1 MPNDITQKAIKMM
14 LNGGTLLSEPCPYCK
29 GVRVMKDGHA
39 LCVNCG
45 KEPKQKPT
53 KTQTKE
59 KKSVSTLK
67 TLEQKLE
74 KLSSQLEG
82 ETDPAKQQ
90 GLIKSIDSLIDVIA
104 KLKSNKK
111 VFIFTFLLSILSMA
125 DKKKNAPL
133 PASSAGLLK
142 FFG

>member
-1 MPNDITQKAIKMM
+1 LPNDLTQKAIKMI

-39 LCVNCG
+39 LCINCG
-45 KEPKQKPT
+45 KEPEQKPT

-74 KLSSQLEG
+74 KLSIQLEK
-82 ETDPAKQQ
+82 ENKPAKQQ
-90 GLIKSIDSLIDVIA
+90 ELIKSIDSLIDIIA
-104 KLKSNKK
+104 KLKSN
-111 VFIFTFLLSILSMA
+111 
-125 DKKKNAPL
+125 
-133 PASSAGLLK
+133 
-142 FFG
+142 

>member
-1 MPNDITQKAIKMM
+1 MPSNLTQKAIKMI
-14 LNGGTLLSEPCPYCK
+14 LSGGTLLSEPCPYCK

-45 KEPKQKPT
+45 KEPEQKST

-74 KLSSQLEG
+74 KLSIQLEK
-82 ETDPAKQQ
+82 ETKPAKQQ
-90 GLIKSIDSLIDVIA
+90 ELIKSIDSLIDIIA
-104 KLKSNKK
+104 KLKSN
-111 VFIFTFLLSILSMA
+111 
-125 DKKKNAPL
+125 
-133 PASSAGLLK
+133 
-142 FFG
+142 